1 MAARLYPI
9 GEASRLVGVSS
20 GTLRSWE
27 RRGLITPHRSR
38 AGYRLYSREDI
49 RRLTRV
55 RRMRHAMGV
64 NPAGIAM
71 ILTASP
77 PRLKNAPAP
86 RHPEP
91 SLGRKL
97 RGLRQ
102 DRGLTLGKVSAKT
115 GLSPSFVSMLERS
128 MANASIASLK
138 LLVDL
143 YGLTLRELL
152 GSDSETDRSL
162 VRAAERRVLPSMA
175 SGVTVEELAEG
186 KRLMSCQLVRIA
198 PGAGS
203 GGSYA
208 HEGEEF
214 VFVLSGQLRFVIE
227 EIDRYEL
234 RRGDSLYF
242 PSTQP
247 YSWVNPSER
256 EAVVLWINTPPSL

>member
-1 MAARLYPI
+1 
-9 GEASRLVGVSS
+9 
-20 GTLRSWE
+20 
-27 RRGLITPHRSR
+27 
-38 AGYRLYSREDI
+38 
-49 RRLTRV
+49 
-55 RRMRHAMGV
+55 HAMGV

-71 ILTASP
+71 ILTPSA
-77 PRLKNAPAP
+77 PRTTRAPAP
-86 RHPEP
+86 RHPAP

-128 MANASIASLK
+128 MANASIASLN
-138 LLVDL
+138 LFVDL

-152 GSDSETDRSL
+152 GSDSETERAL

-214 VFVLSGQLRFVIE
+214 VFVLSGQLRFVI
-227 EIDRYEL
+227 
-234 RRGDSLYF
+234 
-242 PSTQP
+242 
-247 YSWVNPSER
+247 
-256 EAVVLWINTPPSL
+256 